1 MPLIEKI
8 AAATIVL
15 VCVLL
20 LIRQFI
26 GTDRRTRIDIAL
38 QHRAHALRRR
48 WRTTR
53 TRLLRW
59 YRWPAAQRAARR
71 ETEAAI
77 RRARGDQRR
86 RDDDPVHRKPS
97 PKARKLH

>member
-20 LIRQFI
+20 LVRQFI
-26 GTDRRTRIDIAL
+26 GANRRARLDIAL
-38 QHRAHALRRR
+38 QRGAHALRRR

-59 YRWPAAQRAARR
+59 YR
-71 ETEAAI
+71 
-77 RRARGDQRR
+77 
-86 RDDDPVHRKPS
+86 
-97 PKARKLH
+97 